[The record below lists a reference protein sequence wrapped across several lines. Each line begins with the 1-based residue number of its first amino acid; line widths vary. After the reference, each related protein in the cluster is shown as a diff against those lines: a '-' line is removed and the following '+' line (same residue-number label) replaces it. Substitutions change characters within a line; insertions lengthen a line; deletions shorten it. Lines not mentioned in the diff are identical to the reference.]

1 MSNPSSGSR
10 GKNAL
15 KNEALIRALDGAIA
29 GDPRPLYSELARLS
43 GLPGPRANMGVL
55 EAFADACALRGE
67 RADGLLIALAKLDAD
82 HAPGATPLEFL
93 PMCGVAGLGARA
105 SLDKKARAQLL
116 SVLHESAEDFRF
128 RVREVVPTALARV
141 GAATGDELVPMLEE
155 WTNGFFHA
163 AAALRALA
171 SPEWSVTLT
180 KAAPV
185 IARMDEAFRL
195 ADDAPRATQR
205 YPGWKALIDVLAF
218 APGKLASRFG
228 VAVFDMLVRWS
239 TVKEPILR
247 DVIEKNLQDPRL
259 VGRHN
264 PEIER
269 VRAALTAALPPVRNP
284 DHYVG
289 PTRGRGRK
297 GGRGR

>member
-1 MSNPSSGSR
+1 VPNPSSGSR
-10 GKNAL
+10 GRNAI
-15 KNEALIRALDGAIA
+15 KNEALTRALDQALA
-29 GDPRPLYSELARLS
+29 GNPRPLYSELARLS

-55 EAFADACALRGE
+55 DAFADECALRGE

-105 SLDKKARAQLL
+105 SLDARARPQLL

-141 GAATGDELVPMLEE
+141 GAATGDELVPLMQE

-163 AAALRALA
+163 AAVLRALS
-171 SPEWSVTLT
+171 SPEWSVKLT

-185 IARMDEAFRL
+185 IARMDEAFAL
-195 ADDAPRATQR
+195 ATDAPRATQR
-205 YPGWKALIDVLAF
+205 YPGWKALVDALAI
-218 APGKLASRFG
+218 APGKLAGRFG

-239 TVKEPILR
+239 TVKEPALR
-247 DVIEKNLQDPRL
+247 EVIEKNLQDPRL

-269 VRAALTAALPPVRNP
+269 VHAALTAALPPVRNP

-297 GGRGR
+297 RGR

>member
-1 MSNPSSGSR
+1 MR
-10 GKNAL
+10 GQNAL
-15 KNEALIRALDGAIA
+15 KNEAVARALDKAIA

-55 EAFADACALRGE
+55 DAFAGECALRGE
-67 RADGLLIALAKLDAD
+67 RVDGVLIALAKLDAD

-93 PMCGVAGLGARA
+93 PMCGVAGIGTRAALDASART
-105 SLDKKARAQLL
+105 QLL

-128 RVREVVPTALARV
+128 RVRDLVPSALARV
-141 GAATGDELVPMLEE
+141 GAATGDALVPSMVE

-163 AAALRALA
+163 AAVLRALA
-171 SPEWSVTLT
+171 SPEWSVKLT
-180 KAAPV
+180 KVEPV
-185 IARMDEAFRL
+185 IARLDEAFSL
-195 ADDAPRATQR
+195 ADGANRATQR
-205 YPGWKALIDVLAF
+205 YPGWKALVDALEI
-218 APGKLASRFG
+218 APGKLAGRFG
-228 VAVFDMLVRWS
+228 VAIFDMLVRWS

-247 DVIEKNLQDPRL
+247 NVIEKNLHDPRL

-264 PEIER
+264 PDIDR
-269 VRAALTAALPPVRNP
+269 VRAALTASLPPVRNP

-297 GGRGR
+297 RGAR